1 MKSDFDAS
9 SFRIRRLLA
18 KSSQR
23 TCLVH
28 LLVYTL
34 QLIVP
39 VLLVKS
45 YYTIAFELIFSESLT
60 TKIRSMVSL
69 SDAELKQVLTGA
81 TKFWREIERN
91 FGHKRNRLGANA
103 AREFEVSL
111 I

>member
-1 MKSDFDAS
+1 M
-9 SFRIRRLLA
+9 A